1 MKLISPKSNDLFD
14 FSSLSN
20 KIGEKIVLKGTIHRL
35 RILANVT
42 FLILR
47 TDRYLLQT
55 VLEPETMKKV
65 GIENFSEGDFIELE
79 GKIKRSNIKDK
90 AIFPRDIE
98 IEVVNLKL
106 IYHPD
111 EQPPFEINKK
121 ILNVR
126 PDLEFDMRP
135 ISLRHPKKRSIF
147 KISESVANAF
157 ETFLT
162 KKGFTRIFTPKIVF
176 SGAEG
181 GANIFKVKYFDRELY
196 LTQSPQFYKQYGVGI
211 FGKVYEIAP
220 VFRAEKH
227 NTSRHLNEY
236 ISMDLEMGF
245 IKDFYEIMELETDFM
260 KFLFNEYLPEHNKF
274 EIELLDIK
282 LPEINT
288 IPSIKLSEAHE
299 LYLKYRKKDL
309 RSEPD
314 LAPEEEKFL
323 TQWSLKE
330 YNSEFLFITHFPT
343 KKRPFYT
350 MDDPENPEETLSFD
364 LLFRGIEITTGGQ
377 RIHNY
382 KMQVEKLKKF
392 GLEPEKFEV
401 FLQLHK
407 YGIPPHGGL
416 AIGLERVVEKICG
429 LSSVKE
435 ASMYPR
441 DINRVIP

>member
-1 MKLISPKSNDLFD
+1 MQLIKPKTEPPFNFNN
-14 FSSLSN
+14 LSN
-20 KIGEKIVLKGTIHRL
+20 SIGQTISLKGAIHRL

-47 TDRYLLQT
+47 TDRYLLQC
-55 VLEPETMKKV
+55 VLEPEIMEKV
-65 GIENFSEGDFIELE
+65 KIDTYKEGDFIEIN
-79 GKIKRSNIKDK
+79 GKIKSSSIKDK
-90 AIFPRDIE
+90 AIYPRDIE
-98 IEVVNLKL
+98 IEVDNIKL

-111 EQPPFEINKK
+111 EIPPFEINKK
-121 ILNVR
+121 ELNVR

-135 ISLRHPKKRSIF
+135 ISLRHPKKRAIF

-157 ETFLT
+157 EIFLS
-162 KKGFTRIFTPKIVF
+162 KNGFTRIFTPKIVF

-211 FGKVYEIAP
+211 FGKVFEIAP

-236 ISMDLEMGF
+236 ISLDLEMGF
-245 IKDFYEIMELETDFM
+245 INSFYDIMELETNFM
-260 KFLFNEYLPEHNKF
+260 KFLFSEYLKEHNSF
-274 EIELLDIK
+274 EIELLNIN
-282 LPEINT
+282 LPEIDS

-299 LYLKYRKKDL
+299 IYYKFKKKDL
-309 RSEPD
+309 RNEPD
-314 LAPEEEKFL
+314 LSPEEEKFL
-323 TQWSLKE
+323 TQWSLRE
-330 YNSEFLFITHFPT
+330 HNSEFLFITHFPT

-377 RIHNY
+377 RIHDY
-382 KMQVEKLKKF
+382 KSQVKKLKKMSMN
-392 GLEPEKFEV
+392 PENFDV

-416 AIGLERVVEKICG
+416 AIGLERLVEKICG

-441 DINRVIP
+441 DINRFIP